1 MMNIAELCGD
11 IPPSIATAGKYSK
24 QLFRKSG
31 ESRVISEDQ
40 TVDLKWKLM
49 LNIPSNVVTVK
60 SRRV

>member
-31 ESRVISEDQ
+31 ESRVYQ

-49 LNIPSNVVTVK
+49 LNIPSNVVTTLV
-60 SRRV
+60 

>member
-31 ESRVISEDQ
+31 ESRNQ

-49 LNIPSNVVTVK
+49 LNIPSNVVTTLV
-60 SRRV
+60 

>member
-1 MMNIAELCGD
+1 MKNIAELCGD

-31 ESRVISEDQ
+31 ESRDQ

-60 SRRV
+60 SRRA